1 MSRERVLR
9 SSRRVAATAVMAATA
24 VALSPLSFPIGPTKV
39 YPAQHMINSIG
50 GVLLGPWYAM
60 LVAAVAAIL
69 RNALGTGTIFAFPGG
84 IPGALT
90 VGLFHRHLWKKDY
103 AALTEPVGTALGA
116 VISALVIAPFAF
128 QSGAI
133 KSVLPLETFLI
144 SFLAS
149 SIPGSV
155 LGFVILLVLR
165 RSRNLAL

>member
-1 MSRERVLR
+1 MLQERVLR

-39 YPAQHMINSIG
+39 YPAQHMINGVG
-50 GVLLGPWYAM
+50 GVLLGPWYAV

-90 VGLFHRHLWKKDY
+90 VGLFHRYLWKKDY

-144 SFLAS
+144 AFLAS

-155 LGFVILLVLR
+155 LGFAILLVLR
-165 RSRNLAL
+165 KSRNLAL